1 VKAAP
6 GTAFVHQ
13 LSDLAEDATDL
24 SDERREHVDALARLG
39 HEYVT
44 AEGGAGSLDGFLA
57 YLNTALRGE
66 DGPET
71 GESIELLTFHRAKG
85 LEFDTVWV
93 TGLEQGLVPISF
105 ADTPS
110 QRAEERRLLYVACS
124 RAERALHLS
133 WAQERTIGVRVAR
146 RRPSPWVAVIHQ
158 AIADDPV
165 ANRPPVDP
173 RAELAKARA
182 QLRATSRADPAV
194 VAALTDWRGNVARAH
209 DITPSVICTDAT
221 LDELARAR
229 PSTRSALLAVPGIG
243 PAEAERYGASILEV
257 LAGLTTPAR

>member
-1 VKAAP
+1 VN
-6 GTAFVHQ
+6 
-13 LSDLAEDATDL
+13 
-24 SDERREHVDALARLG
+24 
-39 HEYVT
+39 

-66 DGPET
+66 DGPAT
-71 GESIELLTFHRAKG
+71 GDSIELLTFHRAKG
-85 LEFDTVWV
+85 LEFDSVWV

-105 ADTPS
+105 ADTPA

-158 AIADDPV
+158 AIADDPA

-182 QLRATSRADPAV
+182 QLRATSRADPTLL
-194 VAALTDWRGNVARAH
+194 AALSEWRSSIARAH
-209 DITPSVICTDAT
+209 DINPNVIFTNAT
-221 LDELARAR
+221 LDHLAQAR
-229 PSTRSALLAVPGIG
+229 PSTRAGLLAVPGVG
-243 PAEAERYGASILEV
+243 PVEVDRYGASILAI
-257 LAGLTTPAR
+257 LAPDPSPAP